1 MNNIR
6 ECAIQITQIDKLGNG
21 KLRIHFS
28 EGESL
33 ILYYSELR
41 GYKLEE
47 GVYISPSVYE
57 QLFNEV
63 VGKRAKKRA
72 LYLLEQ
78 MDRTE
83 QQLRE
88 KLCISEYPSKC
99 VDDAIAYVKSFHYLD
114 DQRYAETFTRYKKE
128 KLSRHQIKQKLMMK
142 GVSRETIA
150 DAIETEYDVDE
161 SVHIRSLLEKKHF
174 SSGTVD
180 EGEFRRVY
188 NYLLRRG
195 FRSSDILKEMKTYK
209 IECLGADW

>member
-1 MNNIR
+1 MNGADIR
-6 ECAIQITQIDKLGNG
+6 ITQIDKLGKG
-21 KLRIHFS
+21 KLYVHFS
-28 EGESL
+28 EREKL
-33 ILYYSELR
+33 TLYYSEIR

-47 GVYISPSVYE
+47 GMHISSSLYE
-57 QLFNEV
+57 QLLTEI

-88 KLCISEYPSKC
+88 KLLASEYPSKC
-99 VDDAIAYVKSFHYLD
+99 IEDAIAYVKSFHYLD
-114 DQRYAETFTRYKKE
+114 DYRYAETFTRYRKE
-128 KLSRHQIKQKLMMK
+128 KLSRQQIKQKLMMK
-142 GVSRETIA
+142 GVSREIVA
-150 DAIETEYDVDE
+150 DAVDTEYDVDE

-174 SSGTVD
+174 SSEEAD

-195 FRSSDILKEMKTYK
+195 FRSSDILKEMKNFTLED
-209 IECLGADW
+209 IGADW